1 MIKFFRATAYYP
13 EFLNSFYDREK
24 ENLNKKSYI
33 EHLNKLNNQFFW
45 ESDFFKY
52 NLEKL
57 GNYEVE
63 EVICNDK
70 LLQVK
75 WAHENQIIFNEE
87 NWYFDILEAQ
97 LNKFRPNVFYAYDH
111 KILNDTFLNKIKNAI
126 PELKLLI
133 IWDGINAI
141 KYDLFSK
148 ADIVLTPADF
158 ITENLNN
165 NHIKAYTLPFAFEP
179 RILEHLTT
187 NSNKCDVSFVGQ
199 ISLIENGHFA
209 RRKLLSK
216 VTKEVN
222 IELYLS
228 GNTKIA
234 NKPFDKFT
242 ASLIKNI
249 GFQETLEVYKLGKK
263 SKGTLFGID
272 MYNKFHNSKIVLNK
286 HIDLAGDNA
295 ANIRLF
301 EATGSGTC
309 LLTDYKKNIDNFF
322 EIGKEV
328 LVYKNDDDCVKQIK
342 YLLANPNIANKVAE
356 AGQKRTLTQFN
367 YINRMK
373 FLNNIIKKHLN

>member
-1 MIKFFRATAYYP
+1 MIKFFRATASYP
-13 EFLNSFYDREK
+13 EFLNSFYDK
-24 ENLNKKSYI
+24 ESISLLKTNYI
-33 EHLNKLNNQFFW
+33 EHVTKLNNQYFW
-45 ESDFFKY
+45 ESNFFKY

-70 LLQVK
+70 LLQIK

-133 IWDGINAI
+133 IWDGIDAN
-141 KYDLFSK
+141 KYELFSK

-158 ITENLNN
+158 ISNNLNN
-165 NHIKAYTLPFAFEP
+165 NQIKAYTLPFAFEP
-179 RILEHLTT
+179 RILDHLTT
-187 NSNKCDVSFVGQ
+187 YSKKCDVSFVGQ

-209 RRKLLSK
+209 RRKLL
-216 VTKEVN
+216 TEVAKSID

-234 NKPFDKFT
+234 SKPFSKFT
-242 ASLIKNI
+242 VSLIKNI
-249 GFQETLEVYKLGKK
+249 GPNETLELYKLGRK
-263 SKGTLFGID
+263 SKGALFGID

-328 LVYKNDDDCVKQIK
+328 LVYKDNDDCIKQIK
-342 YLLANPNIANKVAE
+342 YLIANPDEANKIAE
-356 AGQKRTLTQFN
+356 AGQKRTLNN
-367 YINRMK
+367 YNYANRMV
-373 FLNNIIKKHLN
+373 FLNNIIKKHIS

>member
-13 EFLNSFYDREK
+13 EFLNSFYKNELD
-24 ENLNKKSYI
+24 NLDNKNYT
-33 EHLNKLNNQFFW
+33 EHISKINNQLFW
-45 ESDFFKY
+45 ESNFFKH

-63 EVICNDK
+63 EVVCNDK
-70 LLQVK
+70 TLQCK
-75 WAHENQIIFNEE
+75 WANENNIVYNNE

-97 LNKFRPNVFYAYDH
+97 LNKFKPNVFYAYDH
-111 KILNDTFLNKIKNAI
+111 KILNECFIKKIKHSI
-126 PELKLLI
+126 PELKLII
-133 IWDGINAI
+133 IWEGINAK

-158 ITENLNN
+158 ISENLTKNS
-165 NHIKAYTLPFAFEP
+165 IKAYTLPFAFEP
-179 RILEHLTT
+179 RILNRLTT
-187 NSNKCDVSFVGQ
+187 NSTKCDISFVGQ

-209 RRKLLSK
+209 RRQLLTEVSK
-216 VTKEVN
+216 SID

-228 GNTKIA
+228 GNTKIS
-234 NKPFDKFT
+234 NKPFSKFT

-249 GFQETLEVYKLGKK
+249 GIKETLALYKLGRK
-263 SKGTLFGID
+263 SKGALFGID

-322 EIGKEV
+322 EIGKEI
-328 LVYKNDDDCVKQIK
+328 LIYKDNADCIKQIK
-342 YLLANPNIANKVAE
+342 YLLANPDKAEKIAE
-356 AGQKRTLTQFN
+356 AGQKRTLLEYN

-373 FLNNIIKKHLN
+373 FFDNIISINLK